1 MLFLSRY
8 DDDVAFSWRRVDIC
22 VILSWYG
29 DDVDEVYIYRKKCN
43 AGITCFLCG
52 QMFKNN
58 RYLDEDEHNKRY
70 HKPSKYFEVR
80 ESAFQ
85 KATLPVEEI

>member
-1 MLFLSRY
+1 MNLVKMDHFTTKHNDY
-8 DDDVAFSWRRVDIC
+8 P
-22 VILSWYG
+22 
-29 DDVDEVYIYRKKCN
+29 N

-58 RYLDEDEHNKRY
+58 RYLDEHNKRY

-85 KATLPVEEI
+85 KAAVCYVCYRHDSRSLKFF